1 VKLTL
6 SNRHPK
12 KRVNLKDLER
22 RLSRHSSVSNA
33 ARRRVEVV
41 FTDDPT
47 IRKLSGKYR
56 GIRHATDVLSFCYG
70 DEGIKQGFAFGEI
83 IISLDTAAKQAA
95 ERKGTL
101 RDELLLLIIHGLLHM
116 AGMDDEDPD
125 SWIAM
130 RHAEFE
136 NLIKIV

>member
-1 VKLTL
+1 MNLKYLETRL
-6 SNRHPK
+6 CRHPSIS
-12 KRVNLKDLER
+12 D
-22 RLSRHSSVSNA
+22 A

-41 FTDDPT
+41 FTDDST
-47 IRKLSGKYR
+47 IKKLSGKYR

-95 ERKGTL
+95 ERKGSM
-101 RDELLLLIIHGLLHM
+101 RDELLLLVIHGLLHI

>member
-1 VKLTL
+1 
-6 SNRHPK
+6 
-12 KRVNLKDLER
+12 
-22 RLSRHSSVSNA
+22 
-33 ARRRVEVV
+33 VEVV